1 MAYIFVAI
9 ATGIIFGAFAWQTIK
24 NASDIKMMKED
35 AKHANNR

>member
-24 NASDIKMMKED
+24 NSIDIQRMKEG